1 MGFMEFA
8 NTFSGM
14 GIESESPRAR
24 YHCPSCHRITL
35 APLGQV
41 ETVCGFCGEDIKE
54 THLALGLYRV
64 SLRQREKGCPVRR
77 GLSLVT
83 EALLGMHG
91 F

>member
-1 MGFMEFA
+1 MELSIVSCQVE
-8 NTFSGM
+8 T
-14 GIESESPRAR
+14 EVESPKAR
-24 YHCPSCHRITL
+24 YHCSSCHRITL
-35 APLGQV
+35 APLGQA

-64 SLRQREKGCPVRR
+64 AMRQHEKGCPVRR

-83 EALLGMHG
+83 EALLGIHG